1 MNSGYLLYTVK
12 VIFSK
17 DVFYTD
23 EEMWNKFQ
31 KKINVQSVVE
41 QPEIYIVPQCQDS
54 IAEKL
59 SYVSNR
65 REDAL
70 DLAQPIS
77 IGNVKIND
85 KLRFFIGN

>member
-41 QPEIYIVPQCQDS
+41 QPEIYIVAQCQDS

-70 DLAQPIS
+70 DLAQPIF

>member
-1 MNSGYLLYTVK
+1 MKKCGTNSK
-12 VIFSK
+12 
-17 DVFYTD
+17 
-23 EEMWNKFQ
+23 

-41 QPEIYIVPQCQDS
+41 QPEIYIVAQCQDS
-54 IAEKL
+54 IAAKL

-85 KLRFFIGN
+85 KLRFCIGN

>member
-1 MNSGYLLYTVK
+1 MEQ
-12 VIFSK
+12 IP
-17 DVFYTD
+17 
-23 EEMWNKFQ
+23 

-41 QPEIYIVPQCQDS
+41 QPEIYIVAQCQDS

>member
-1 MNSGYLLYTVK
+1 MKKCGTNSK
-12 VIFSK
+12 
-17 DVFYTD
+17 
-23 EEMWNKFQ
+23 

-41 QPEIYIVPQCQDS
+41 QPEIYIVAQCQDS

-77 IGNVKIND
+77 IGDVKIND
-85 KLRFFIGN
+85 ELRFFIGN

>member
-1 MNSGYLLYTVK
+1 
-12 VIFSK
+12 
-17 DVFYTD
+17 
-23 EEMWNKFQ
+23 MWNKFQ

-41 QPEIYIVPQCQDS
+41 QPEIYIVAQCQDS

>member
-1 MNSGYLLYTVK
+1 MKKCGTNSK
-12 VIFSK
+12 
-17 DVFYTD
+17 
-23 EEMWNKFQ
+23 

-41 QPEIYIVPQCQDS
+41 QPEIYIVAQCQDS